1 MKICLGIS
9 GSIAAYRSA
18 DVVKRLVTEGHEVR
32 CVLTEG
38 GRQFV
43 TEKVLETF
51 SGNRVLS
58 ANVFDASHFATDH
71 ISVAR
76 WADLFLVYGATANFL
91 GRMAAGLGDDFLT
104 LQLLAFR
111 GPVVIAPA
119 MNPEMWTNPLV
130 SANCTRLKDVGI
142 HFVGPVAG
150 RVACG
155 EEGVGHVATDN
166 EILQK
171 ISSLAAAAALPAA
184 FPALL
189 PGIHGKKILISAGPM
204 RTALDPVRFVQ
215 NRSSGKMGLALARAC
230 RQAGASEVT
239 VLLGPVANDI
249 RQEFSS
255 FVVKSYDGP
264 KDYEASL
271 DALFPKCDVFFSAA
285 AVLDFES
292 IPSEKKIERAELE
305 RMGKL
310 EMEIRAVPD
319 IVAKFG
325 ARKTGSQKVIAFAA
339 ESGSESE
346 ILVRANAK
354 MLKKCADALVA
365 NPVWPGLGPDS
376 DQNQVWI
383 LTPSTDAVKLGPGAK
398 ADLGLP
404 ILQALFGEK

>member
-18 DVVKRLVTEGHEVR
+18 DVVKRLVAEGHEVR

-38 GRQFV
+38 GKQFV

-51 SGNRVLS
+51 SNHRVLS
-58 ANVFDASHFATDH
+58 SNVFHASHFATDH

-130 SANCTRLKDVGI
+130 SANCVRLKQVGI
-142 HFVGPVAG
+142 HFVDPIAG

-155 EEGVGHVATDN
+155 EEGIGHVATDN
-166 EILQK
+166 EIVQK
-171 ISSLAAAAALPAA
+171 ISTLAAAAA
-184 FPALL
+184 L

-215 NRSSGKMGLALARAC
+215 NRSSGKMGLALANAC

-239 VLLGPVANDI
+239 VLLGPVAGDI
-249 RQEFSS
+249 RQGFSS
-255 FVVKSYDGP
+255 FEVKSYDGP

-271 DALFPKCDVFFSAA
+271 DSLFPKCDVFFSAA

-292 IPSEKKIERAELE
+292 TPSEKKIERAELE

-325 ARKTGSQKVIAFAA
+325 AGKTGTQKVIAFAA

-346 ILVRANAK
+346 ILIRANAK
-354 MLKKCADALVA
+354 MLKKCADALIA
-365 NPVWPGLGPDS
+365 NPVWPGLGPES

-383 LTPSTDAVKLGPGAK
+383 LRPGTGPLLLGPSRK
-398 ADLGLP
+398 TDLGLP